1 MDYVRDMCIGKTEC
15 NVPLWKENWGDPC
28 PNIEVKWLQV
38 QAQCDDTENVY
49 HTLKVDT
56 VIPVNS
62 QANLHIPTYQ
72 QEVTIH
78 EGNSLIWNGLE
89 GDNESDTIH
98 VTKVNSDNIKLQ
110 FGSGFYSFKVT
121 EKQ

>member
-1 MDYVRDMCIGKTEC
+1 M
-15 NVPLWKENWGDPC
+15 
-28 PNIEVKWLQV
+28 KWLQV

-49 HTLKVDT
+49 HALKVDT

-62 QANLHIPTYQ
+62 QANLHIPTYN

-89 GDNESDTIH
+89 TGSKEIDAIS
-98 VTKVNSDNIKLQ
+98 VTGTNSDSIKLQ
-110 FGSGFYSFKVT
+110 FGSGSYSFTIT
-121 EKQ
+121 EKS